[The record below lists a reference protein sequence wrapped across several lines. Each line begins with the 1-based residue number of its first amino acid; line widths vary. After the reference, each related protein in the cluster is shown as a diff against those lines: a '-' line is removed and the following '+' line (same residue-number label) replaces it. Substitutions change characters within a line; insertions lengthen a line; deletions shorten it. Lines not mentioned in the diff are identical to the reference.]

1 MKFNIY
7 INQKAL
13 IELAER
19 KWIKIDLVDWAII
32 NWIKDFHNEPKVKKE
47 KIDGKIFFWLAYNKL
62 KEDLPLLNVNSKKWI
77 ANRLQKLID
86 LWLLEKH
93 LNKDEWNLT
102 YFYYTQEFFDL
113 EREKEDIIKEKHELK
128 EEKWLWI
135 FKSAWEQEFNT
146 YGTEIPKAMEQKFL
160 RLWNEGSYNYNIIY
174 SIIKSIILKYK
185 KDNFKKLNLNNFSSY
200 DDKNNKITETTE
212 QLNQDVSSGSWQLD
226 NSSPPTPSPLKETG
240 AEIRNRWQG
249 FLWIKM
255 HKIDARKL
263 DLIYNYCKENKLQV
277 NKSIMKT
284 FLKIIITIT
293 YDDIKFYLN
302 KKYDNTNHLINTLN
316 KFNKAS

>member
-1 MKFNIY
+1 MKNENY
-7 INQKAL
+7 ITIQWWMIN
-13 IELAER
+13 ELKL
-19 KWIKIDLVDWAII
+19 KWNELVLYAII
-32 NWIKDFHNEPKVKKE
+32 YWFSQDWETKYRWSLSYIQNSLKISRHTVISLLKK
-47 KIDGKIFFWLAYNKL
+47 L
-62 KEDLPLLNVNSKKWI
+62 
-77 ANRLQKLID
+77 
-86 LWLLEKH
+86 
-93 LNKDEWNLT
+93 
-102 YFYYTQEFFDL
+102 
-113 EREKEDIIKEKHELK
+113 
-128 EEKWLWI
+128 EEKWLI
-135 FKSAWEQEFNT
+135 IKKENKT
-146 YGTEIPKAMEQKFL
+146 
-160 RLWNEGSYNYNIIY
+160 WNLY
-174 SIIKSIILKYK
+174 SINQQVVQKLHQGSAEIALVGSAKTSLVGSAEIAPNNNIYIYNNKYNNIYNKFKKYNHNKIKSSLISMK
-185 KDNFKKLNLNNFSSY
+185 
-200 DDKNNKITETTE
+200 NKITETTE
-212 QLNQDVSSGSWQLD
+212 QLNQDVNSGSWQLD